1 MRYSSVLIALMVMGL
16 LCCACASALT
26 EAEVSQLVFVDHT
39 ELPRLMAD
47 RVQFLSDGHAAVG
60 GWFEWP
66 NSPVVAVFP
75 NDLPAMQLG
84 TQAASPRFALAP
96 DRKSLA
102 FWRRVK
108 IGDQD
113 KAELTVIRLDN
124 QMVTTLGE
132 PVSISD
138 SMHLA
143 WPGPNGPIVYAT
155 EDTQRRVGNLYALD
169 LMGGKPRKVLELHDG
184 QWRELLPAAAPGT
197 VVAKWAG
204 TTTAAY
210 AVTCLPGE
218 YVPPVGASLTMACP
232 DGTSKTL
239 EIDGGNQLVLG
250 LSPTEGVVVDRDV
263 RAAKWRPDGKAILY
277 VKDKQVLVVGPTGA
291 TPRLLAT
298 VPAQDSG
305 VFLRGCTWSTDG
317 IGLAYWGTAGASGRA
332 WRASLGLERITARFT
347 FGKGAPVKA
356 DDRLWVVSKFQRDAF
371 GNIIEPVWN
380 TLKGSFV
387 VTRILRTPE
396 GVIADPL
403 NSGTQGGLIER
414 LSVGTAP
421 VPSGTGHISIA
432 VAGQPA
438 ATWSRTSTLQFRPEL
453 VGWLEKTKYVGQP
466 GILTVERQVLGEAG
480 AL

>member
-1 MRYSSVLIALMVMGL
+1 MKHGPIRTTLIAMGL
-16 LCCACASALT
+16 LWAASAFALT
-26 EAEVSQLVFVDHT
+26 DAEVSQLVFVDQS

-47 RVQFLSDGHAAVG
+47 RAQFLPNGHVAVG

-66 NSPVVAVFP
+66 NSPVVAIFP

-84 TQAASPRFALAP
+84 TQAASPRFAVAP
-96 DRKSLA
+96 DGESLA
-102 FWRRVK
+102 FWKKVRV
-108 IGDQD
+108 GDQD
-113 KAELTVIRLDN
+113 KAELTIVRLDN

-132 PVSISD
+132 PVPVSD

-155 EDTQRRVGNLYALD
+155 EDAQRRVGLLYALD

-184 QWRELLPAAAPGT
+184 QWRELSPASGSGM
-197 VVAKWAG
+197 VVAQWAG
-204 TTTAAY
+204 QTTAAY
-210 AVTCLPGE
+210 LVSCLPGE
-218 YVPPVGASLTMACP
+218 YVPPVGASLAIACP

-239 EIDGGNQLVLG
+239 EIDGANQLVLG
-250 LSPTEGVVVDRDV
+250 LSATEGVVVDRDV

-277 VKDKQVLVVGPTGA
+277 VKDKQVFVVGPTGA

-298 VPAQDSG
+298 VPAQEAG
-305 VFLRGCTWSTDG
+305 VFLRGCAWSNDRVG
-317 IGLAYWGTAGASGRA
+317 IAYWGTAGASGRA

-356 DDRLWVVSKFQRDAF
+356 DSRLWVVSKFQRDAF

-380 TLKGSFV
+380 TLKGQFV

-396 GVIADPL
+396 GVIAEAIS
-403 NSGTQGGLIER
+403 SGTQGGLVER
-414 LSVGTAP
+414 LSAGEAP
-421 VPSGTGHISIA
+421 AASDAGHISIA

-438 ATWSRTSTLQFRPEL
+438 ATWSRTNTLQFRPEL

-466 GILTVERQVLGEAG
+466 GTLTVERQVLSEAG